1 MTTFVLIILIV
12 IYIIGGFVAFR
23 MMKDWPH
30 GIDEKIV
37 FAIIWPLVLVLY
49 GIHYLHNKE

>member
-1 MTTFVLIILIV
+1 MTTFVLILLIV

-30 GIDEKIV
+30 GIAEKIV